1 MTKTTRVIGCVSS
14 EQRQHLIFR
23 SMVRVIGQG
32 ASSNL
37 KHQWSFSDTGPF
49 DVRIV
54 DLDDAEHAVLAD
66 DQGQGVVVA
75 LGGDQRILAGRRFT
89 LSKPLRGNEFLQL
102 LQAIEAAGF
111 GTRVTVEAVDIP
123 AAPAAAAA
131 PEHHPPS
138 ARHTPQTAAAVSTR
152 TETLIS
158 LASWPDLPRMPGD
171 MLHDAARICALL
183 SVRPSSRETI
193 SRFLDIPPE
202 NVSRVLK
209 IIPACSHAGEIRILH
224 EDQDTAAVAA
234 GNVIPMHDGGHITKP
249 SSFLSKMWN
258 RLRGAA

>member
-1 MTKTTRVIGCVSS
+1 
-14 EQRQHLIFR
+14 
-23 SMVRVIGQG
+23 MVRVIGQG

-123 AAPAAAAA
+123 AAPLPPQHRSIIAKRTTHTADRSGRLHPHRNADQPGILARPAA
-131 PEHHPPS
+131 H
-138 ARHTPQTAAAVSTR
+138 AR
-152 TETLIS
+152 
-158 LASWPDLPRMPGD
+158 
-171 MLHDAARICALL
+171 
-183 SVRPSSRETI
+183 
-193 SRFLDIPPE
+193 
-202 NVSRVLK
+202 
-209 IIPACSHAGEIRILH
+209 
-224 EDQDTAAVAA
+224 
-234 GNVIPMHDGGHITKP
+234 
-249 SSFLSKMWN
+249 
-258 RLRGAA
+258 